1 MQALK
6 AIGVLSLTFWAVG
19 CAVAPLTLEQSDSI
33 RGAAASALNQNA
45 KVEVVTERGPDREAF
60 LVISARLL
68 DGFSADETD
77 PAVKAQYRDLAGLTQ
92 AVQLRSAQILR
103 AVDATSAE
111 LPEVD
116 RVMVETRHGVRLVR
130 PGQVYGNSD
139 VSKVLYAVSIAKSD
153 LLGKDL
159 AAMSDEEIVTL
170 WRVEKNIL
178 PRLQMQRPSYEDGFE
193 DEKRSVH
200 QANAK
205 PVDPL
210 DEMPTP

>member
-6 AIGVLSLTFWAVG
+6 AIGVLSLTFWVVG
-19 CAVAPLTLEQSDSI
+19 CAVAPLTLEQSNSI
-33 RGAAASALNQNA
+33 RGAAVSTLSQNA
-45 KVEVVTERGPDREAF
+45 KVEVMTERGSDREDF

-68 DGFSADETD
+68 DGFSAEETD
-77 PAVKAQYRDLAGLTQ
+77 PAVRAQYRDLAGLTQ

-103 AVDATSAE
+103 AVDASAE

-116 RVMVETRHGVRLVR
+116 RVMVETRHGVRLIR
-130 PGQVYGNSD
+130 PGQVYGGSD
-139 VSKVLYAVSIAKSD
+139 VSKVLYAVSVAKSD

-159 AAMSDEEIVTL
+159 AAMSDEEIATL

-193 DEKRSVH
+193 DEARSVH

-205 PVDPL
+205 RVDPL
-210 DEMPTP
+210 DELPAP

>member
-6 AIGVLSLTFWAVG
+6 AIGVLSLTFWVVG
-19 CAVAPLTLEQSDSI
+19 CAVAPLTLEQSNSI
-33 RGAAASALNQNA
+33 RGAAVSTLSQNA
-45 KVEVVTERGPDREAF
+45 KVEVMTERGPDREDF

-68 DGFSADETD
+68 DGFSAEETD
-77 PAVKAQYRDLAGLTQ
+77 PAVRAQYRDLAGLTQ

-103 AVDATSAE
+103 AVDTSAE

-116 RVMVETRHGVRLVR
+116 RVMVETRHGVRLIR
-130 PGQVYGNSD
+130 PGQVYGGSD
-139 VSKVLYAVSIAKSD
+139 VSKVLYAVSVAKSD

-159 AAMSDEEIVTL
+159 AAMSDEEISTL

-193 DEKRSVH
+193 DEARSVH

-205 PVDPL
+205 RVDPL
-210 DEMPTP
+210 DELPAP

>member
-6 AIGVLSLTFWAVG
+6 AIGVLSLTFWVVG
-19 CAVAPLTLEQSDSI
+19 CAVAPLTLEQSNSI
-33 RGAAASALNQNA
+33 RGAAVSTLSQNA
-45 KVEVVTERGPDREAF
+45 KVEVMTERGSDREDF

-68 DGFSADETD
+68 DGFSAEETD
-77 PAVKAQYRDLAGLTQ
+77 PAVRAQYRDLAGLTQ

-103 AVDATSAE
+103 AVDASAE

-116 RVMVETRHGVRLVR
+116 RVMVETRHGVRLIR
-130 PGQVYGNSD
+130 PGQVYGGSD
-139 VSKVLYAVSIAKSD
+139 VSKVLYAVSVAKSD

-159 AAMSDEEIVTL
+159 AAMSDEEIAAL

-193 DEKRSVH
+193 DEARSVH

-205 PVDPL
+205 RVDPL
-210 DEMPTP
+210 DELPAP